1 MEMDCGRGYQYQAVQ
16 CMDGN
21 DVVVPLSYCGEDAGK
36 GAFLEILELVTTNGL
51 ALLQAYRQAAQSTL
65 EINSHRMWL
74 LTCKEIM

>member
-51 ALLQAYRQAAQSTL
+51 ALL
-65 EINSHRMWL
+65 
-74 LTCKEIM
+74 

>member
-36 GAFLEILELVTTNGL
+36 GPFVEILELVTTNGL
-51 ALLQAYRQAAQSTL
+51 ALL
-65 EINSHRMWL
+65 
-74 LTCKEIM
+74 